1 MRYFITLICS
11 VMISISLFA
20 QIGMDQWKL
29 HVSPNT
35 TVDLVI
41 ADNIIYT
48 ILEKGLLEYDMHTS
62 ETTLWT
68 ITDYLSDVSPSAI
81 GYNHATKSLLIGYHN
96 GNMDLLVNETVYN
109 LPFILQSN
117 MSGVKKI
124 NRIVMHDKF
133 AYIAT
138 GLGVV
143 VLDIVK
149 KEIKDTYHPTL
160 DPIEFLDIAFIDGK
174 IYVLTHKDIFE
185 ANINNQFLADP
196 SQWTRLNDIPDY
208 STYGGYSDIETFNGK
223 IFVGFDYEG
232 WEMDTLYQL
241 VNNQLIVF
249 ESGINLVNLNGTDNF
264 LMLSYLNAAVR
275 VNKDFQLYGA
285 LFEYPQGELVTPA
298 NAYFVNDNYYVADL
312 HFGLVKSAGNNSK
325 LEIGFSGPRY
335 NSTFRLDWNADRLS
349 VATGGHSGIGP
360 TYSLDGGSFY
370 ENYEW
375 SSITIKDNA
384 TFDDYDTWDFLS
396 TAVNQNN
403 SQEVAFGTIS
413 PSGIVVT
420 NGNSLDKVYDLT
432 NSGLEEYFN
441 TGWIYVSDLVYDD
454 IGNLWVANS
463 NTNYPLKVLTPE
475 GNWYKYSLGSAI
487 QQQETKRIVID
498 HNNVKWL
505 TTKNNGLYAFSDGNT
520 ISDAGDD
527 QYKHFNTGAYS
538 GALPSNTVEAI
549 AVDIDNNIWIGTP
562 EGMRVL
568 YNTEGIFDAG
578 SGEYNF
584 QKLLIEYGENVE
596 IVLGTTHITA
606 IRVDG
611 GNRKWVGTESSGIFL
626 LSPDGLDIERHF
638 TSENSPLISNTIY
651 DIAIDHTTGEV
662 FFATPEGLISYR
674 SDASQGDIEYKNVQV
689 FPNPVLPDY
698 HGPITIQGIAYNSDV
713 KITDVSGKLVYQTK
727 SNGGTATWS
736 GKTIDGERAS
746 TGVYLIWT
754 SIDDPDFKGR
764 KVGKVVF
771 IN

>member
-1 MRYFITLICS
+1 
-11 VMISISLFA
+11 MISISLFA

>member
-1 MRYFITLICS
+1 
-11 VMISISLFA
+11 MISISLFA

-596 IVLGTTHITA
+596 IVLGTTHITV